1 MSALI
6 LGMLISA
13 TQASDSLMMC
23 DGQRVTVDVM
33 VIPKEDYRDFVTFGM
48 ENILDELADKKGADG
63 IIVIPEYDTA
73 TDLEDLPA
81 ALHQDHPHTVTGR
94 RQRRHQPPGTA
105 SHHDQVILHRAV
117 PSLITLSVTTF
128 M

>member
-81 ALHQDHPHTVTGR
+81 DERNIAITTNFANGVK
-94 RQRRHQPPGTA
+94 
-105 SHHDQVILHRAV
+105 ILRLACLNKQKGKK
-117 PSLITLSVTTF
+117 PQWQ
-128 M
+128 